1 MGLRVDL
8 RTILSALLIPTQ
20 FRYLLKESQM
30 LRKFYHLIHL
40 HTRTLIQF
48 YMFRLLL
55 LEAVH
60 RREVKKLQISLGTLP
75 EDEMEKIKKSK
86 DKRKKGKKDNSGKLL
101 EEYFMQAIYRQKSR
115 VDKFLEIRHN
125 KDIVMWGLQ
134 TETEKE
140 S

>member
-1 MGLRVDL
+1 MGLRIDL

-20 FRYLLKESQM
+20 FRALLKESQK

-40 HTRTLIQF
+40 HTRTLIAF
-48 YMFRLLL
+48 RTFRLLL

-75 EDEMEKIKKSK
+75 EDEKASIQKSK
-86 DKRKKGKKDNSGKLL
+86 DKRKKKKKDNSGKLL
-101 EEYFMQAIYRQKSR
+101 EEYFMHAIYRQKSI
-115 VDKFLEIRHN
+115 VDKFLEIRDN
-125 KDIVMWGLQ
+125 KDIVMWGLA
-134 TETEKE
+134 TETEKD